1 MVYGSQGFPH
11 ESKNID
17 FPWFSIPTKAPAPES
32 KGDSEWRQQAQAMS
46 NGREATLMCLFG
58 GFQSHGTPKSSKSVH
73 FIPF

>member
-11 ESKNID
+11 ESIGG
-17 FPWFSIPTKAPAPES
+17 FSIPTKAPAPES

-46 NGREATLMCLFG
+46 NAREATLMCLFG
-58 GFQSHGTPKSSKSVH
+58 GFQSHGTPKSSKSDH